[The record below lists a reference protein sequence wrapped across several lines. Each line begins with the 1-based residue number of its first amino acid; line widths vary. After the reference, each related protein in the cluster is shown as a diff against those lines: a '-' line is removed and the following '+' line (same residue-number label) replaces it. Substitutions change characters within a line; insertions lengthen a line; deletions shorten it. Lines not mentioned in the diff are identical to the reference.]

1 VDIDILRT
9 RARAIVRC
17 RGRLVLSDSAALL
30 RDTVRQALS
39 AGLDVVLDFPQVTQI
54 DAHGAGVLAELV
66 SLARDRGRSI
76 ALSRVNERVHRVL
89 RVTGLDAV
97 IPGVTD
103 RGLPAASVGPY
114 TAVPSTAAPERT
126 EAGLLS
132 FNVNALGECPLPSGA
147 CGART

>member
-9 RARAIVRC
+9 RALAIVRC
-17 RGRLVLSDSAALL
+17 RGRLVLSDGAALL

-39 AGLDVVLDFPQVTQI
+39 AGLDVVLDFPHVTQI
-54 DAHGAGVLAELV
+54 DAHGAGVLAELFR
-66 SLARDRGRSI
+66 LARDRGRSL
-76 ALSRVNERVHRVL
+76 ALSRIDERVHRVL

-103 RGLPAASVGPY
+103 RGLPAAVAGSCA
-114 TAVPSTAAPERT
+114 AVPLTAAPERT

-132 FNVNALGECPLPSGA
+132 FTVTALGESPLPSGA